1 MNTSHD
7 LPEQPADP
15 TPDPAP
21 SPETDPSPTPQSGAP
36 ESAPNEP
43 LHENRHDSAKF
54 FLWIRGLGVQR
65 GSNRWV
71 GGVCSGLANKWGIDP
86 VIVRGLAVVLTL
98 FFGIGVLAYGV
109 AWALLPEPDG
119 RIHTEQM
126 LRGHWSTGMTG
137 AGLLTLVG
145 LISPGQGFIFGD
157 HNGWF
162 PWPLFWI
169 AAVVG
174 VIYWAVNQN
183 KTKSSVPAPDWQK
196 PMDTAQPH
204 QSAPYFA
211 TPAAGST
218 APGAA
223 PAFAGHYS
231 AQHSYPAQQ
240 FTPQPQMYVKHPVK
254 TKPRLG
260 AAASLLALGLAI
272 MVGAIVMI
280 LEATNVIDLGGYAVA
295 TAAAA
300 AAITA
305 GIAIV
310 CAGILGR
317 AAGGVGTFA
326 IIMLVLAGLL
336 SLPPYTG
343 QGSAFTTTL
352 WAPTTIASAESGR
365 TLVMG
370 NATLDLTKLD
380 DASPLTADVKIP
392 VDLAAA
398 QMTIKVPT
406 SIPVQIN
413 SDLVASSWTLDD
425 QDSSDT
431 FVNEASTDLNPEA
444 TGYGLIITVQGA
456 ASNVTVVRV
465 AGQ

>member
-15 TPDPAP
+15 TPDP
-21 SPETDPSPTPQSGAP
+21 TPQTNAS
-36 ESAPNEP
+36 ESAPSEP
-43 LHENRHDSAKF
+43 LHEHEHHPESAKF

-86 VIVRGLAVVLTL
+86 VIVRGLAVVLTI
-98 FFGIGVLAYGV
+98 FFGIGVLAYGI

-145 LISPGQGFIFGD
+145 LISPTQGFIFGN

-183 KTKSSVPAPDWQK
+183 KAKGSIPAP
-196 PMDTAQPH
+196 
-204 QSAPYFA
+204 
-211 TPAAGST
+211 GNT

-223 PAFAGHYS
+223 PAFAGYYP

-240 FTPQPQMYVKHPVK
+240 FAPQPQMYVKYPVK

-260 AAASLLALGLAI
+260 AAASLLALGLAV

-310 CAGILGR
+310 SAGILGR

-326 IIMLVLAGLL
+326 VIMLVLAGLL

-380 DASPLTADVKIP
+380 DASPLTADVTIP

-413 SDLVASSWTLDD
+413 SDLVASSWTIDD
-425 QDSSDT
+425 QDASGT
-431 FVNEASTDLNPEA
+431 FVDQASTDLNPDA

-456 ASNVTVVRV
+456 ASNVTVERV
-465 AGQ
+465 AGK